1 MISVSASRAFVAA
14 ACSAVVIGAC
24 GCSDDDSTPDEPSST
39 RSEHGAARHD
49 GPSGQPDRDAEASET
64 EQSDPGYRAE
74 LARIERAKPEPPVDT
89 SREDEL
95 RRAKKVRGPGG
106 VWFYVLPRE
115 REPTATA
122 PLRGC
127 VKRSPQPPGVTA
139 RRIAPEKVLV
149 TYRIPDG
156 DEDCRAEWIG
166 LTADV
171 SGDFQG
177 GLGKRFPIP
186 EERAGQIV
194 LPLTG
199 HVVDADILV
208 ASTRTE
214 ENSGYASRTTIVR
227 IR

>member
-1 MISVSASRAFVAA
+1 MSEAEH
-14 ACSAVVIGAC
+14 
-24 GCSDDDSTPDEPSST
+24 SD
-39 RSEHGAARHD
+39 R
-49 GPSGQPDRDAEASET
+49 
-64 EQSDPGYRAE
+64 GYRAE
-74 LARIERAKPEPPVDT
+74 LARIERAKPEPPSDT
-89 SREDEL
+89 SKEDEL
-95 RRAKKVRGPGG
+95 RRAKKVKGPGG

-122 PLRGC
+122 PLSGC
-127 VKRSPQPPGVTA
+127 VNRSPQPPGVTA
-139 RRIAPEKVLV
+139 RRIAPQKVLV

-171 SGDFQG
+171 SDDFLG
-177 GLGKRFPIP
+177 GSGNRYPIP

-199 HVVDADILV
+199 HAADADILI

-214 ENSGYASRTTIVR
+214 ENSGYASRATTVR

>member
-1 MISVSASRAFVAA
+1 MFEA
-14 ACSAVVIGAC
+14 
-24 GCSDDDSTPDEPSST
+24 
-39 RSEHGAARHD
+39 EH
-49 GPSGQPDRDAEASET
+49 
-64 EQSDPGYRAE
+64 SDPRYRSE
-74 LARIERAKPEPPVDT
+74 LARIERAKPEPPIPTDGAE
-89 SREDEL
+89 RL

-106 VWFYVLPRE
+106 GWFYVLPRE

-127 VKRSPQPPGVTA
+127 VKRAPQPPGDTA

-149 TYRIPDG
+149 TYRIPAG

-171 SGDFQG
+171 SDDFLRGDG
-177 GLGKRFPIP
+177 RRFPIA
-186 EERAGQIV
+186 EERAGQLV

-199 HVVDADILV
+199 HVADADILV

-214 ENSGYASRTTIVR
+214 ENGGFASRTTTVR